1 MAIAATGPAL
11 HGRLYLTE
19 ANTET
24 KVLTREELYELVWSE
39 PMRKLAERFQLS
51 DVGLKKAC
59 TRHRIPVPA
68 RGHWQRVQAGKA
80 SPRIP
85 LPILKEARPITFMLN
100 LPPPEPSADP
110 GPDPAVEAE
119 QDFPPIVVGELL
131 ERPYPVVRRMR
142 KELKTRKPDDYGA
155 IRSIEPDALSVRI
168 HPATTE
174 RALRIADALL
184 RAFELRRF
192 ELRPGKRGARF
203 GGSLQ
208 VVVDGEAFTI
218 SIEERMRR
226 ESHKPT
232 AEEQSRRR
240 RGLYVYS
247 RTYDYAPTGE
257 LTLKIEPSYGTGLQ
271 STWRDTRHSAIE
283 QRLGEVMV
291 SLRQHAAWRKAERDK
306 AKERQERL
314 QLELQRRAELRA
326 RVEAERQAVGKLEE
340 QAESWRRAE
349 QIRAYVAAAERCA
362 GALSSR
368 EQAEWVEWARAYAD
382 RLDPLRPSPHSVLD
396 TPESEFQPIA
406 LWQL

>member
-1 MAIAATGPAL
+1 MFERGA
-11 HGRLYLTE
+11 
-19 ANTET
+19 TET

-51 DVGLKKAC
+51 DVGLKKVC

-80 SPRIP
+80 SPQIP
-85 LPILKEARPITFMLN
+85 LPVVKEARPITFTLI
-100 LPPPEPSADP
+100 PPPERSADP
-110 GPDPAVEAE
+110 ALDPAGEAE
-119 QDFPPIVVGELL
+119 QAFPPIVVGELL
-131 ERPYPVVRRMR
+131 DRPHPVIRRMR
-142 KELKTRKPDDYGA
+142 QELKGRKPDDYGA
-155 IRSIEPDALSVRI
+155 IRCIEPDALSVRI

-174 RALRIADALL
+174 RTLRIADALL

-208 VVVDGEAFTI
+208 VVVDLEVFTI

-232 AEEQSRRR
+232 EEEQSRRR

-247 RTYDYAPTGE
+247 RAYDYVPTGE

-271 STWRDTRHSAIE
+271 STWRDTRHSAFE

-291 SLRQHAAWRKAERDK
+291 SLRQHAALRKAERDK
-306 AKERQERL
+306 AKERQERS

-326 RVEAERQAVGKLEE
+326 RVEAERRAVERLEE
-340 QAESWRRAE
+340 QAADWRRAE
-349 QIRAYVAAAERCA
+349 QIRAYVAATERCA
-362 GALSSR
+362 GASPTR
-368 EQAEWVEWARAYAD
+368 EQAEWAEWARAYAD

-396 TPESEFQPIA
+396 TPESEFQAIA